1 MALIEMTGIRKH
13 FRDGS
18 ERLNEVL
25 RGIDLTVERGDFLAI
40 KGASGS
46 GKTTLLSV
54 LGLLIRPDGGEYRLD
69 GNRLFENEADDA
81 RTRNQRIGF
90 VFQDHRLLPQYTVL
104 ENILLPTLAYQ
115 ATSKREQMEQAL
127 GLMRSTGIE
136 ALADRYPAGLS
147 GGESSRVALCRAL
160 IMNPALVLAD
170 EPTGQL
176 DADNARAIAGLLAG
190 MNREMGTTVIM
201 VTHSDETASY
211 AKQVKI
217 LNKGCL
223 E

>member
-69 GNRLFENEADDA
+69 GNRLFEDEADDA

-115 ATSKREQMEQAL
+115 TLAYQATSKREQMERAL

-176 DADNARAIAGLLAG
+176 DADNARAIAGL
-190 MNREMGTTVIM
+190 
-201 VTHSDETASY
+201 HSDEMASY

>member
-69 GNRLFENEADDA
+69 GNCLFEDEADDA

-115 ATSKREQMEQAL
+115 ATSKREQVERAR

-190 MNREMGTTVIM
+190 MNQEMGTTVIM
-201 VTHSDETASY
+201 VTHSDEMASY

>member
-69 GNRLFENEADDA
+69 GNRLFEDEADDA
-81 RTRNQRIGF
+81 RMRNQRIGF

-115 ATSKREQMEQAL
+115 ATSKREQVERAR

-136 ALADRYPAGLS
+136 TLADRYPAGLS

-201 VTHSDETASY
+201 VTHSDEMASY

>member
-54 LGLLIRPDGGEYRLD
+54 LGLLIQPDGGEYRLD
-69 GNRLFENEADDA
+69 GNRLFEDEADDA
-81 RTRNQRIGF
+81 RTRNERIGF

-115 ATSKREQMEQAL
+115 ATSKREQMERAL

-160 IMNPALVLAD
+160 IMNPVLVLAD

-190 MNREMGTTVIM
+190 MNREIGTTVIM
-201 VTHSDETASY
+201 VTHSDVMASY

>member
-69 GNRLFENEADDA
+69 GNRLFEDEADDA
-81 RTRNQRIGF
+81 RTRNERIGF
-90 VFQDHRLLPQYTVL
+90 VFQDHRLLPQYTVW

-115 ATSKREQMEQAL
+115 ATSKREQMERAL

-136 ALADRYPAGLS
+136 TLADRYPAGLS

-176 DADNARAIAGLLAG
+176 DAGNARAIAGLLAG

-201 VTHSDETASY
+201 VTHSDEMASY

>member
-69 GNRLFENEADDA
+69 GNCLFEDEADDA

-190 MNREMGTTVIM
+190 MNQEMGTTVIM
-201 VTHSDETASY
+201 VTHSDEMASY

>member
-25 RGIDLTVERGDFLAI
+25 RGIDLTVEQGDFLAI

>member
-1 MALIEMTGIRKH
+1 MALIEMTGIWKH

-69 GNRLFENEADDA
+69 GNRLFEDEADDA
-81 RTRNQRIGF
+81 RTRNERIGF

-115 ATSKREQMEQAL
+115 ATSKREQVERAR

-201 VTHSDETASY
+201 VTHSDEMASY

>member
-69 GNRLFENEADDA
+69 GNRLFEDEADDA
-81 RTRNQRIGF
+81 RMRNQRIGF
-90 VFQDHRLLPQYTVL
+90 VFQDHRLLPQYTVV

-115 ATSKREQMEQAL
+115 ATSKREQVERAR

-190 MNREMGTTVIM
+190 MNQEMGTTVIM
-201 VTHSDETASY
+201 VTHSDEMASY

>member
-25 RGIDLTVERGDFLAI
+25 RGIDLIVERGDFLAI

-69 GNRLFENEADDA
+69 GNRLFEDEADDA
-81 RTRNQRIGF
+81 RMRNQRIGF

-115 ATSKREQMEQAL
+115 ATSKREQVERAR

-190 MNREMGTTVIM
+190 MNQEMGTTVIM
-201 VTHSDETASY
+201 VTHSDEMASY

>member
-69 GNRLFENEADDA
+69 GNCLFEDEADDA
-81 RTRNQRIGF
+81 RTRNERIGF

-115 ATSKREQMEQAL
+115 ATSKREQMERAL

-201 VTHSDETASY
+201 VTHSDEMASY

>member
-69 GNRLFENEADDA
+69 GNRLFEDEADDA
-81 RTRNQRIGF
+81 RMRNQRIGF

-115 ATSKREQMEQAL
+115 ATSKREQVERAR

-201 VTHSDETASY
+201 VTHSDEMASY

>member
-69 GNRLFENEADDA
+69 GNRLFEDEADDA

-115 ATSKREQMEQAL
+115 ATSKREQVERAR

-190 MNREMGTTVIM
+190 MNQEMGTTVIM
-201 VTHSDETASY
+201 VTHSDEMASY

>member
-69 GNRLFENEADDA
+69 GNRLFEDEADDA
-81 RTRNQRIGF
+81 RTRNERIGF

-115 ATSKREQMEQAL
+115 ATSKREQMERAL

>member
-25 RGIDLTVERGDFLAI
+25 RGIDLTVEQGDFLAI

-69 GNRLFENEADDA
+69 GNRLFEDEADDA
-81 RTRNQRIGF
+81 RTRNERIGF

-115 ATSKREQMEQAL
+115 ATSKREQMERAR

>member
-25 RGIDLTVERGDFLAI
+25 RGIDLTVEQGDFLAI

-69 GNRLFENEADDA
+69 GNCLFEDEADDA

-115 ATSKREQMEQAL
+115 ATSKREQVERAR

-190 MNREMGTTVIM
+190 MNQEMGTTVIM
-201 VTHSDETASY
+201 VTHSDEMASY

>member
-69 GNRLFENEADDA
+69 GNRLFENEVDDA
-81 RTRNQRIGF
+81 RMRNQRIGF
-90 VFQDHRLLPQYTVL
+90 VFQDHRLLPQYTVV

-115 ATSKREQMEQAL
+115 ATSKREQMERAL

-160 IMNPALVLAD
+160 IMNPALILAD

-176 DADNARAIAGLLAG
+176 DADNARSIAGLLAG

-201 VTHSDETASY
+201 VTHSDEMASY
-211 AKQVKI
+211 ARRVKI

>member
-69 GNRLFENEADDA
+69 GNRLFEDEADDA
-81 RTRNQRIGF
+81 RIRNQRIGF

-115 ATSKREQMEQAL
+115 ATSKREQVERAR

-190 MNREMGTTVIM
+190 MNQEMGTTVIM
-201 VTHSDETASY
+201 VTHSDEMASY

>member
-69 GNRLFENEADDA
+69 GNCLFEDEADDA

-115 ATSKREQMEQAL
+115 ATSKREQMERAL

>member
-69 GNRLFENEADDA
+69 GNCLFEDEADDA
-81 RTRNQRIGF
+81 RTRNERIGF

-115 ATSKREQMEQAL
+115 ATSKREQVERAR

-201 VTHSDETASY
+201 VTHSDEMASY

>member
-69 GNRLFENEADDA
+69 GNRLFEDEADDA

-115 ATSKREQMEQAL
+115 ATSKREQMERAR

-190 MNREMGTTVIM
+190 MNQEMGTTVIM
-201 VTHSDETASY
+201 VTHSDEMASY

>member
-25 RGIDLTVERGDFLAI
+25 RGIDLTVEQGDFLAI

-69 GNRLFENEADDA
+69 GNRLFEDEADDA
-81 RTRNQRIGF
+81 RMRNQRIGF

-115 ATSKREQMEQAL
+115 ATSKREQVERAR

-190 MNREMGTTVIM
+190 MNQEMGTTVIM
-201 VTHSDETASY
+201 VTHSDEMASY

>member
-69 GNRLFENEADDA
+69 GNRLFEDEADDA
-81 RTRNQRIGF
+81 WTRNERIGF
-90 VFQDHRLLPQYTVL
+90 VFQDHRLLPQYTVW

-115 ATSKREQMEQAL
+115 ATSKREQMERAL

-190 MNREMGTTVIM
+190 MNQEMRTTVIM
-201 VTHSDETASY
+201 VTHSDEMASY

>member
-69 GNRLFENEADDA
+69 GNRLFEDEADDA

-115 ATSKREQMEQAL
+115 ATSKREQMERAL

-201 VTHSDETASY
+201 VTHSDEMASY

>member
-54 LGLLIRPDGGEYRLD
+54 LGLLIRPDGGEYHLD
-69 GNRLFENEADDA
+69 GNRLFEDEADDA

-115 ATSKREQMEQAL
+115 ATSKREQVERAR

-190 MNREMGTTVIM
+190 MNQEMGTTVIM
-201 VTHSDETASY
+201 VTHSDEMASY

>member
-54 LGLLIRPDGGEYRLD
+54 LGLLIRPDGGEYRLN
-69 GNRLFENEADDA
+69 GNRLFEDEADDA
-81 RTRNQRIGF
+81 RTRNERIGF

-115 ATSKREQMEQAL
+115 ATSKREQMERAL

-201 VTHSDETASY
+201 VTHSDEMASY

>member
-90 VFQDHRLLPQYTVL
+90 VFQDHRLLLQYTVL

-115 ATSKREQMEQAL
+115 ATSKREQMERAL

-201 VTHSDETASY
+201 VTHSDEMASY

>member
-115 ATSKREQMEQAL
+115 ATSKREQMERAR

-136 ALADRYPAGLS
+136 ALSDRYPAGLS

-201 VTHSDETASY
+201 VTHSDEMASY

>member
-69 GNRLFENEADDA
+69 GNHLFEDEADDA
-81 RTRNQRIGF
+81 RMRNQRIGF

-115 ATSKREQMEQAL
+115 ATSKREQMERAL

-136 ALADRYPAGLS
+136 ALSDRYPAGLS

-201 VTHSDETASY
+201 VTHSDEMASY

>member
-69 GNRLFENEADDA
+69 GNHLFEDEADDA
-81 RTRNQRIGF
+81 RMRNQRIGF

-115 ATSKREQMEQAL
+115 ATSKREQVERAL
-127 GLMRSTGIE
+127 LDAVDRHRGFGRPLSRWLVWRRVEPGG
-136 ALADRYPAGLS
+136 ALPGVDYESRLGFGGRADR
-147 GGESSRVALCRAL
+147 
-160 IMNPALVLAD
+160 
-170 EPTGQL
+170 
-176 DADNARAIAGLLAG
+176 
-190 MNREMGTTVIM
+190 TV
-201 VTHSDETASY
+201 
-211 AKQVKI
+211 
-217 LNKGCL
+217 GCG
-223 E
+223 

>member
-69 GNRLFENEADDA
+69 GNRLFEDEADDA
-81 RTRNQRIGF
+81 RMRNQRIGF

-115 ATSKREQMEQAL
+115 ATSKREQVERAR

-190 MNREMGTTVIM
+190 MNQEMGTTVIM
-201 VTHSDETASY
+201 VTHSDEMASY

>member
-46 GKTTLLSV
+46 GKTTLLSI

-69 GNRLFENEADDA
+69 GKRLFENEADDA

-90 VFQDHRLLPQYTVL
+90 VFQDHRLLPQYTVV

-115 ATSKREQMEQAL
+115 ATGKREQMERAL

-176 DADNARAIAGLLAG
+176 DADNARAIASLLAG

-201 VTHSDETASY
+201 VTHSDEMASY
-211 AKQVKI
+211 AKRVKM

>member
-69 GNRLFENEADDA
+69 GNRLFGDEADDA

-115 ATSKREQMEQAL
+115 ATSKREQMERAL

-201 VTHSDETASY
+201 VTHSDEMASY

>member
-69 GNRLFENEADDA
+69 GNRLFEDEADDA

-115 ATSKREQMEQAL
+115 ATSKREQVERAR

-176 DADNARAIAGLLAG
+176 DADNARAIACLLAG
-190 MNREMGTTVIM
+190 MNQEMGTTVIM
-201 VTHSDETASY
+201 VTHSDEMASY

>member
-69 GNRLFENEADDA
+69 GNRLFEDEADDA
-81 RTRNQRIGF
+81 RTRNERIGF

-115 ATSKREQMEQAL
+115 ATSKREQVERAR

-201 VTHSDETASY
+201 VTHSDEMASY

>member
-25 RGIDLTVERGDFLAI
+25 RGIDLTVEQGDFLAI

-69 GNRLFENEADDA
+69 GNRLFEDEADDA

-115 ATSKREQMEQAL
+115 ATSKREQMERAL

>member
-69 GNRLFENEADDA
+69 GNRLFEDEADDA
-81 RTRNQRIGF
+81 RMRNQRIGF

-115 ATSKREQMEQAL
+115 ATSKREQVERAL

-190 MNREMGTTVIM
+190 MNQEMGTTVIM
-201 VTHSDETASY
+201 VTHSDEMASY

>member
-69 GNRLFENEADDA
+69 GNRLFEDEADDA
-81 RTRNQRIGF
+81 RTRNERIGF

-115 ATSKREQMEQAL
+115 ATSKREQVERAR

-190 MNREMGTTVIM
+190 MNQEMGTTVIM
-201 VTHSDETASY
+201 VTHSDEMASY
-211 AKQVKI
+211 AKQVRI

>member
-25 RGIDLTVERGDFLAI
+25 RGIDLTVEQGDFLAI

-69 GNRLFENEADDA
+69 GNCLFEDEADDA

-115 ATSKREQMEQAL
+115 ATSKREQMERAL
-127 GLMRSTGIE
+127 SLMRSTGIE
-136 ALADRYPAGLS
+136 ALSDRYPAGLS

-201 VTHSDETASY
+201 VTHSDEMASY

>member
-90 VFQDHRLLPQYTVL
+90 VFQDHRLLPQYAVL

-115 ATSKREQMEQAL
+115 ATSKREQMERAL

-201 VTHSDETASY
+201 VTHSDEMASY